1 MFLRGATYSR
11 QRIYPISSLGRPAYK
26 YESDGSEAEYWELPC
41 CFIFEFSS
49 VRNIRRIFPFDSGA
63 FAKGRYPPYI
73 RRMDLK
79 FFEASPA
86 PEAVSRIIGAFFG
99 NAASYFTLKS
109 KDREKFES
117 EFRLGV
123 FDAELKALHRLS
135 LEKSPSS
142 FDDRRFSIEV
152 QTPNTLDLRLINP
165 LAVIAP
171 QIYYD
176 DPDFLR
182 HVETEWACVPLGY
195 PIYTFSS
202 DKYYHPVYERVEKFF
217 KDKGYL

>member
-1 MFLRGATYSR
+1 
-11 QRIYPISSLGRPAYK
+11 
-26 YESDGSEAEYWELPC
+26 
-41 CFIFEFSS
+41 
-49 VRNIRRIFPFDSGA
+49 
-63 FAKGRYPPYI
+63 
-73 RRMDLK
+73 MDLK

-142 FDDRRFSIEV
+142 FDGAGRGRGGGASARPTATGGIRLWVSRRSCGS
-152 QTPNTLDLRLINP
+152 PR
-165 LAVIAP
+165 
-171 QIYYD
+171 
-176 DPDFLR
+176 
-182 HVETEWACVPLGY
+182 
-195 PIYTFSS
+195 
-202 DKYYHPVYERVEKFF
+202 
-217 KDKGYL
+217 